1 MPDDSPMSSLP
12 KNARLGLGLVLI
24 LVVSVL
30 LRVGCALYLG
40 AAVVVP
46 PNLNDQLSYHT
57 LATRIITNHG
67 FSFPANWYPYV
78 LADTP
83 TAFWSFGYPLFL
95 AAVYEVF
102 GVLPL
107 VARLVQA
114 VLGGILLPWMAF
126 RLARRLFSDPTDMS
140 QRAESGPGEGQQA
153 GLLRTEVLGLLTAV
167 LAAIY
172 AYFALY
178 AATLM
183 TETFYITA
191 LLWSLERALAVRE
204 RLMQGLKIGVGLAV
218 TLGLSLGIAVLL
230 RQSILPWVAVLF
242 IWLFWIGR
250 RTGQSRGVLKTLA
263 AIIVPMALLVL
274 PFTIRNYHV
283 YGSFLLLNSN
293 AGYAMYSAQHPMH
306 GTAFQEFAA
315 APVPDELAGL
325 NEAQLDR
332 DLMRR
337 AIGFVVADP
346 QRYLLLSLSRVRAYF
361 DFRPGRATQSPQCSW
376 ADIIFRDLHT
386 LHAIR
391 NLVGVA
397 RCEKKRAGASRLTL
411 HGKHTNWRFCR
422 LLDHAPGAHLAFR
435 SFLLNPAHFHLGH
448 APLPAARGRRL
459 ASFCCVGHL
468 RFGPPRP
475 GLAQVLRDKFAARHE
490 SFAAR
495 MTAKKRVMIS
505 SR

>member
-1 MPDDSPMSSLP
+1 MKPDDSAMSSLP
-12 KNARLGLGLVLI
+12 QNARLGLGLVLI

-40 AAVVVP
+40 AGVVVP

-67 FSFPANWYPYV
+67 FSFPENWYPYV
-78 LADTP
+78 VADTP

-107 VARLVQA
+107 VARFVQA

-126 RLARRLFSDPTDMS
+126 RLTRRLFSDPTDTS
-140 QRAESGPGEGQQA
+140 QRAKWPWGRPTDGSLA
-153 GLLRTEVLGLLTAV
+153 TEVLGLLTAM
-167 LAAIY
+167 LTAIY

-204 RLMQGLKIGVGLAV
+204 RLMHGLKIGVGLAV

-250 RTGQSRGVLKTLA
+250 RAGQSRDVLKTLA
-263 AIIVPMALLVL
+263 TTIVPMALLVL

-306 GTAFQEFAA
+306 GTEFQEFAA

-332 DLMRR
+332 ELMRR
-337 AIGFVVADP
+337 GIGFVAADP
-346 QRYLLLSLSRVRAYF
+346 RRYLLLSLSRVPPTSISGPAV
-361 DFRPGRATQSPQCSW
+361 RPVPYMLLGGYYLSGSSHPSCYTESGW
-376 ADIIFRDLHT
+376 
-386 LHAIR
+386 
-391 NLVGVA
+391 
-397 RCEKKRAGASRLTL
+397 RCAMSEERAGASRLTV
-411 HGKHTNWRFCR
+411 HAKHANWRFCR
-422 LLDHAPGAHLAFR
+422 LLDHAPGAHLAVR
-435 SFLLNPAHFHLGH
+435 PFLLDLAHFHLGY
-448 APLPAARGRRL
+448 APLPAACGRIL
-459 ASFCCVGHL
+459 ASFCCVGRL

-475 GLAQVLRDKFAARHE
+475 GLTQVPRERAWRETDL
-490 SFAAR
+490 
-495 MTAKKRVMIS
+495 
-505 SR
+505 SRLE